1 MKLPAAFLMKA
12 AFKPEAVIPLLPV
25 LLVWLWSVLQPQM
38 ALQLADSTL
47 FWPQA
52 GLLLLQFLP
61 MLLAQAL
68 LYWLHRQVKP
78 SRQTKGLVLLLWVA
92 GMLGYPAFTVLADAA
107 QPVSLGNWM
116 LASGLSL
123 LYWLH
128 FGYQRKLQQGGRSRW
143 QWLLSLDAVLILLLL
158 VWTIAWALLLVSHP
172 PGFAGQPIPI
182 QVDGQRLWQH
192 PGLFLSYLFQ
202 FSVLAATMWL
212 CYWLNRYWLIR
223 RVLAHYGLL
232 PFVLVSLTLM
242 LLSYPLLSMLLL
254 QLPMNK
260 VAVPALPGGGPNPF
274 DWYNFNFMLFQW
286 LFTTPLILAFD
297 RQQQESTL
305 AHIQHQQIQ
314 TELLLLQQ
322 QINPHFLFNTLN
334 NLYALCLMKS
344 DNAPTLI
351 LQLADL
357 LRYVVYQGQQ
367 PRVTLQQELDYLQ
380 HYLALPQLRVSNKTR
395 LDVNFPDDVHQL
407 QLPPLLLPP
416 LLLIMLVENAYKHG
430 VENSTEPSWI
440 RLSAEVRGQ
449 RLFFRCDNSRPATT
463 LTGSAG
469 GLGLDNLRRRLQL
482 YYGDSF
488 LLQSRADGANWRA
501 ELQLDLELPQEL
513 AIPLNQDPR

>member
-1 MKLPAAFLMKA
+1 MAIKQPKA
-12 AFKPEAVIPLLPV
+12 LTLTTTLKAEALFPLLPV
-25 LLVWLWSVLQPQM
+25 LLVWLWVAMQPQM
-38 ALQLADSTL
+38 ELQLADNAL
-47 FWPQA
+47 FWPHT
-52 GLLLLQFLP
+52 GLLFLQFLP
-61 MLLAQAL
+61 LLLAQAL
-68 LYWLHRQVKP
+68 LSWLHLQRSP
-78 SRQTKGLVLLLWVA
+78 SRLTKGLVLGFWVT
-92 GMLGYPAFTVLADAA
+92 GMLVYPTLMVLMNLAPAVSFSDWLMAA
-107 QPVSLGNWM
+107 
-116 LASGLSL
+116 GLSL

-128 FGYQRKLQQGGRSRW
+128 FFYQLSYQHKLQQGGRTRW
-143 QWLLSLDAVLILLLL
+143 QWLLSLDAVLVLLLL
-158 VWTIAWALLLVSHP
+158 AWTITWALLLVSHP
-172 PGFAGQPIPI
+172 PGFAGQPIPV
-182 QVDGQRLWQH
+182 QVDWQRLWQH

-212 CYWLNRYWLIR
+212 CYWLTRYWLIR
-223 RVLAHYGLL
+223 QVLAKYGLL

-242 LLSYPLLSMLLL
+242 LLSYPLISALLL

-274 DWYNFNFMLFQW
+274 DWYNFNFMLIQW

-305 AHIQHQQIQ
+305 AHIQHQQVQ
-314 TELLLLQQ
+314 TELQLLQQ

-344 DNAPTLI
+344 DSAPTLI

-380 HYLALPQLRVSNKTR
+380 HYLALQQLRVSNKTR
-395 LDVNFPDDVHQL
+395 LEVSFPEDVHQL

-440 RLSAEVRGQ
+440 RLSAEVQGQ
-449 RLFFRCDNSRPATT
+449 KLYFRCDNSRPATAVPGDT
-463 LTGSAG
+463 G

-482 YYGDSF
+482 YYGADF
-488 LLQSRADGANWRA
+488 LLQSQPEGANWRA
-501 ELQLDLELPQEL
+501 ELQLNLEMG
-513 AIPLNQDPR
+513 

>member
-1 MKLPAAFLMKA
+1 MAIKQPKALTLTTTLKA
-12 AFKPEAVIPLLPV
+12 AALFPLLPV
-25 LLVWLWSVLQPQM
+25 LLVWLWAALQPQM
-38 ALQLADSTL
+38 ALQLADNKL
-47 FWPQA
+47 FWSHA
-52 GLLLLQFLP
+52 GLLLWLFLP
-61 MLLAQAL
+61 LLFAQAL
-68 LYWLHRQVKP
+68 LSWLHLQQSP
-78 SRQTKGLVLLLWVA
+78 SRLTKSLVLLLWVA
-92 GMLGYPAFTVLADAA
+92 GMLVYPTLMVLTNLAPAVSFSYWLLAA
-107 QPVSLGNWM
+107 
-116 LASGLSL
+116 GLSL

-128 FGYQRKLQQGGRSRW
+128 FFYQRNYQLSYQHKLQQGARSRW

-158 VWTIAWALLLVSHP
+158 TWTIAWSLLLVSHP

-182 QVDGQRLWQH
+182 QIDGQRLWQH
-192 PGLFLSYLFQ
+192 PGLFLSYLCQ

-223 RVLAHYGLL
+223 RILAHYGLL

-242 LLSYPLLSMLLL
+242 LLSYPLLSALLL
-254 QLPMNK
+254 QLPMNQ

-297 RQQQESTL
+297 RQQQESRL

-344 DNAPTLI
+344 DSAPTLI

-367 PRVTLQQELDYLQ
+367 SRVTLQQELRYLRD
-380 HYLALPQLRVSNKTR
+380 YLALQQLRVSNKTR
-395 LDVNFPDDVHQL
+395 LEISFPDDVSQL
-407 QLPPLLLPP
+407 QSPPLLLPP

-440 RLSAEVRGQ
+440 RLSAEVKGQ
-449 RLFFRCDNSRPATT
+449 KLYFRCDNSRPA
-463 LTGSAG
+463 SATATSDG
-469 GLGLDNLRRRLQL
+469 CLGLDNLRRRLQL
-482 YYGDSF
+482 YYGTEF
-488 LLQSRADGANWRA
+488 MLQSQPDGANWRA
-501 ELQLDLELPQEL
+501 ELQLNLE
-513 AIPLNQDPR
+513 AG

>member
-1 MKLPAAFLMKA
+1 MAIKLPKA
-12 AFKPEAVIPLLPV
+12 LTLTTALRAEALFPLLPV
-25 LLVWLWSVLQPQM
+25 LLVWLWAALQPQM
-38 ALQLADSTL
+38 VLQLADSAL
-47 FWPQA
+47 FWPHT
-52 GLLLLQFLP
+52 GMLFLQFLP
-61 MLLAQAL
+61 LLLAQGL
-68 LYWLHRQVKP
+68 LSWLNLQLNA
-78 SRQTKGLVLLLWVA
+78 SRLTKAWVLMLWIA
-92 GMLGYPAFTVLADAA
+92 GMLGYPALMMLADLAPAVSFSHWLLAA
-107 QPVSLGNWM
+107 
-116 LASGLSL
+116 GLSL

-128 FGYQRKLQQGGRSRW
+128 FFYQLSYQHKLQQGARSHW

-182 QVDGQRLWQH
+182 QIDGQRLWQH

-232 PFVLVSLTLM
+232 PFMLVSLTLM
-242 LLSYPLLSMLLL
+242 LLCYPLISALLL

-305 AHIQHQQIQ
+305 AHIQHQQVQ
-314 TELLLLQQ
+314 TELQLLQQ

-344 DNAPTLI
+344 DAAPKLV

-367 PRVTLQQELDYLQ
+367 TRVTLQQELAYLQ
-380 HYLALPQLRVSNKTR
+380 DYLALQQLRVSNKTR
-395 LDVNFPDDVHQL
+395 LEVHFPDDAGQL
-407 QLPPLLLPP
+407 QLSSLQLPP

-430 VENSTEPSWI
+430 VESSTEPSWI
-440 RLSAEVRGQ
+440 RLSAEVQGQ
-449 RLFFRCDNSRPATT
+449 KLYFRCDNSRPATAAAA
-463 LTGSAG
+463 GVG

-482 YYGDSF
+482 YYGADF
-488 LLQSRADGANWRA
+488 MLQSQPDGANWRA
-501 ELQLDLELPQEL
+501 ELQLNLE
-513 AIPLNQDPR
+513 AG